1 VTDVGLCAA
10 CKKIR
15 HLIWT
20 CVICESDG
28 LLRGTCSIVCKRKHE
43 RDGRHRKIIKLKG
56 KRSP

>member
-1 VTDVGLCAA
+1 VGLCAA